1 MKTKILK
8 SGLIVLFL
16 SFSLSSFPQCNILNK
31 VSPDGSMQYY
41 MEPVNFYWTKSKSL
55 KGCIVTDKENY
66 FLELHPVP
74 FPGKSESKKLK
85 EDLLL
90 ELADGSACK
99 LMHYDTRFVMKD
111 DTLMEMLF
119 LIEKG
124 DIDKLLNSEVSK
136 AKIDMKGD
144 EGIRTYAFKLHKLA
158 LKEQLSCFL
167 NEDKEE
173 KDKKK

>member
-1 MKTKILK
+1 MKSSILK
-8 SGLIVLFL
+8 SGLILLFL
-16 SFSLSSFPQCNILNK
+16 FFSLYSFPQCKILNR

-41 MEPVNFYWTKSKSL
+41 MEPVNFYWTKAKSL

-74 FPGKSESKKLK
+74 FPEKSESKKLK

-90 ELADGSACK
+90 ELADGKSCK
-99 LMHYDTRFVMKD
+99 LSHYDTRFTEN
-111 DTLMEMLF
+111 DTVMEMLF

-124 DIDKLLNSEVSK
+124 DIDKLFNSEVNQ
-136 AKIDMKGD
+136 AILDMKGE
-144 EGIRTYAFKLHKLA
+144 EGVRTYAFKLHKQA

-167 NEDKEE
+167 DEGKN